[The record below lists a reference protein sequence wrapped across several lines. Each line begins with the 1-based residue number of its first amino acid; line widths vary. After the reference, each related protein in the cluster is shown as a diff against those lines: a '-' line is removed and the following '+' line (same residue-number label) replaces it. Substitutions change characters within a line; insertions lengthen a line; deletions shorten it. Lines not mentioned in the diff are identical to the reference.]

1 MGDFNYVLEF
11 ADEHEHD
18 LYIEDK
24 AGGMHLQPLMQL
36 AIFRELYVTHVDRD
50 HWRPWHPEQHLMT
63 HYGIYEAVE
72 AMGVRGN

>member
-1 MGDFNYVLEF
+1 
-11 ADEHEHD
+11 
-18 LYIEDK
+18 
-24 AGGMHLQPLMQL
+24 MHLQPQMQL

>member
-1 MGDFNYVLEF
+1 MVHEWIF
-11 ADEHEHD
+11 AIG
-18 LYIEDK
+18 LSTRI
-24 AGGMHLQPLMQL
+24 L
-36 AIFRELYVTHVDRD
+36 APPIFRELYVTHVDRD